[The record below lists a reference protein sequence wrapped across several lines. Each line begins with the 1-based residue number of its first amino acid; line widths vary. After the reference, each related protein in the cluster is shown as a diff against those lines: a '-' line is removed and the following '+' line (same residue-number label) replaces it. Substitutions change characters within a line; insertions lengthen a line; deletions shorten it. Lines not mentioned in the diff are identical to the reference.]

1 MPALVKPEELLEAI
15 RIQTKLS
22 TEDVEFLAVTTPAAV
37 LISAR

>member
-1 MPALVKPEELLEAI
+1 MTALFKPEELLEAI

-22 TEDVEFLAVTTPAAV
+22 SEDAEFLTVTTPAAV

>member
-1 MPALVKPEELLEAI
+1 VLAVRDAILLEAI

-22 TEDVEFLAVTTPAAV
+22 TEDAEFLTVTTPAAV